1 MGGFLVYLPPSQSS
15 ETKQTK
21 KQAIR
26 PSLPLI
32 RFPRFAQSS
41 GLLRRG
47 YYPCH
52 SLNSKK
58 SISNL
63 IIHILSINF
72 YIASVK
78 RFFASFPQSV

>member
-1 MGGFLVYLPPSQSS
+1 MVVFLPSISFNFLEFHS
-15 ETKQTK
+15 RTRKQNNQ

-26 PSLPLI
+26 PSLTLI

-52 SLNSKK
+52 DLNLE
-58 SISNL
+58 IYL
-63 IIHILSINF
+63 VDL
-72 YIASVK
+72 
-78 RFFASFPQSV
+78 

>member
-1 MGGFLVYLPPSQSS
+1 MLR
-15 ETKQTK
+15 K

-26 PSLPLI
+26 PSLTLI

-52 SLNSKK
+52 GLNKRLNFKDSSKK
-58 SISNL
+58 L
-63 IIHILSINF
+63 
-72 YIASVK
+72 
-78 RFFASFPQSV
+78 

>member
-1 MGGFLVYLPPSQSS
+1 MGGFLRS
-15 ETKQTK
+15 K

-47 YYPCH
+47 YYPCRKKMQPPVLLEKIAMK
-52 SLNSKK
+52 SLKTAYFEVTNAKYNNKPYRSTK
-58 SISNL
+58 
-63 IIHILSINF
+63 
-72 YIASVK
+72 ARV
-78 RFFASFPQSV
+78 

>member
-1 MGGFLVYLPPSQSS
+1 MLR
-15 ETKQTK
+15 K

-26 PSLPLI
+26 PSLTLI

-52 SLNSKK
+52 SLNFLPQFTHIPTSY
-58 SISNL
+58 SN
-63 IIHILSINF
+63 
-72 YIASVK
+72 
-78 RFFASFPQSV
+78 